1 MAKSDE
7 SASVRRSIEFA
18 ISYDEPVCD
27 TCDSKL
33 ITHSFDGRGWKFW
46 CALCQG
52 QVQRLAIELLDRRC
66 ASDSRIKRRLRDSDE
81 DSDITSQGA
90 SEDADSSD

>member
-7 SASVRRSIEFA
+7 SSTIRRSIEFA

-27 TCDSKL
+27 KCDSKL

-46 CALCQG
+46 CSVCAE
-52 QVQRLAIELLDRRC
+52 QVQRLTIELLDRRC
-66 ASDSRIKRRLRDSDE
+66 AGGSRIKRRLRDSDE
-81 DSDITSQGA
+81 DSDTTSQGA
-90 SEDADSSD
+90 SEDTDSSD